1 MLFRTAAVARLRP
14 TSGPHS
20 ARSRR
25 GVGLL
30 TATIGVLTI
39 LSGGTALAQTGPP
52 PPTSPELGK
61 ANELMALPAAAFV
74 VADKTSPGRPFNLRT
89 DGCSGPINPAYF
101 KDACIQHDFAYR
113 NYGKSDGGLGLAL
126 TEAARSY
133 ADERFRVELNRSCEA
148 WAIPATTAEDCL
160 NQAALAYTAVRSEGS
175 NAFFGR

>member
-1 MLFRTAAVARLRP
+1 MRFRLGAALLA
-14 TSGPHS
+14 
-20 ARSRR
+20 AAI
-25 GVGLL
+25 VGLTL
-30 TATIGVLTI
+30 
-39 LSGGTALAQTGPP
+39 LSSGTALAQAGPP
-52 PPTSPELGK
+52 PPTSLELGK
-61 ANELMALPAAAFV
+61 ANELMAVPAAVFV
-74 VADKTSPGRPFNLRT
+74 AADKTSPGRPFNLRS

-113 NYGKSDGGLGLAL
+113 NYGRSDGGLGLAL

-133 ADERFRVELNRSCEA
+133 ADERFRVEMNRSCEA